1 MLYTFDLSHYL
12 TYPFK
17 GREAQKSFLIGS
29 LLVLAGF
36 IIPILPFFI
45 IYGYLSQIMQKIL
58 DGEKASMPAW
68 DNWEKLF
75 KDGLRLY
82 GVRLIFTIPI
92 MILVFGLM
100 ILYFGGLFL
109 VLMQDQPSTSLIAGL
124 ILVFLCVICLLFPLG
139 LITSLLSY
147 PAGSHTVAKQS
158 FLAGFSFGE
167 WWPILRKNLGGFLL
181 TIGIT
186 YVISFLT
193 NILFQLLY
201 ITIILACLLPF
212 LMPAILFYMLLV
224 IEPMATQAYREG
236 RAKLNPPAVS
246 GPPSEPGAGINS
258 EAPAWYH

>member
-1 MLYTFDLSHYL
+1 MLYKFDLGHYL

-29 LLVLAGF
+29 LVMLAGF
-36 IIPILPFFI
+36 IIPIVPFFI
-45 IYGYLSQIMQKIL
+45 IYGYLSQIMEKTL
-58 DGEKASMPAW
+58 NGEKASMPAW

-82 GVRLIFTIPI
+82 GVRMVFSIPI

-100 ILYFGGLFL
+100 FIYFGGIFL
-109 VLMQDQPSTSLIAGL
+109 VLMQDGRPSNALIAGL
-124 ILVFLCVICLLFPLG
+124 VLAFLGVICLLFPLG

-147 PAGSHTVAKQS
+147 PAGAHAVAQQS
-158 FLAGFSFGE
+158 FSAGFNFGE

-181 TIGIT
+181 AIGIT

-201 ITIILACLLPF
+201 ITLILACLLPF
-212 LMPAILFYMLLV
+212 IIPAMLFYMLLV
-224 IEPMATQAYREG
+224 IEPMAAQAYREG
-236 RAKLNPPAVS
+236 QQKLTLPAA
-246 GPPSEPGAGINS
+246 E
-258 EAPAWYH
+258 